1 MDAHRQDGTWFFSA
15 LIACHPSIPCGH
27 CGKVSRKSILE
38 LETKDSL
45 PCDFC
50 GFPIKVTDHYGQAE
64 IAALLE
70 RLGRPGYIL
79 RDRQKGE

>member
-1 MDAHRQDGTWFFSA
+1 MDIYTVKEYD
-15 LIACHPSIPCGH
+15 IPCGH